1 MMRSR
6 EKSFVVKIRFL
17 MCEGVFFYFPHKE
30 ILVTSNSQHT
40 PSFHHSSFMSG
51 KRKLVVLFGAN
62 GYVGRAIA
70 KEFVR
75 RGTVELTAIS
85 RSGVPPP
92 NEEGKNGKSSSS
104 SWTDKIKWVAADS
117 TKPDTYAEH
126 LQGASCIVTSI
137 GVLPFGISKEDC
149 YKGNADT
156 NIIPAKTAQKVHG
169 LNRFVAVGASLG
181 VAGALVPGA
190 KPYIEGK
197 MAVENFAKKE
207 FVRGGND
214 DHTNARSNDSN
225 SNSNSASPPPLA
237 VVVKPGG
244 VSGTKRVGE
253 NLNLPL
259 WMLMDPVT
267 MVMKRLGKFGMEN
280 SPVRV
285 ERVAKAVV
293 NAALS
298 DDEARFSSGG
308 YVEISNEELLTNPK
322 YDF

>member
-1 MMRSR
+1 
-6 EKSFVVKIRFL
+6 
-17 MCEGVFFYFPHKE
+17 
-30 ILVTSNSQHT
+30 
-40 PSFHHSSFMSG
+40 MSGG

-62 GYVGRAIA
+62 GYVGQAIA
-70 KEFVR
+70 KEFVK
-75 RGTVELTAIS
+75 RGTVDLTAIS

-92 NEEGKNGKSSSS
+92 LFDDGEKNTHGKSSSS
-104 SWTDKIKWVAADS
+104 SSPSWTDKITWVAADS
-117 TKPDTYAEH
+117 TKPDSYAAH
-126 LQGASCIVTSI
+126 LKGASCVVTSI
-137 GVLPFGISKEDC
+137 GVLPFGISREEC

-156 NIIPAKTAQKVHG
+156 NIIPAKTAQELHG
-169 LNRFVAVGASLG
+169 INRFVAVGASLG
-181 VAGALVPGA
+181 VAGSLVPGV
-190 KPYIEGK
+190 KPYVEGK
-197 MAVENFAKKE
+197 IAVEKYAKNE
-207 FVRGGND
+207 FVRGKRSAVG
-214 DHTNARSNDSN
+214 DHSNASSSSSSSN
-225 SNSNSASPPPLA
+225 SDSKDGNSNSASPPPPLA

-244 VSGTKRVGE
+244 VSGTKRVGR
-253 NLNLPL
+253 NTNLPL

-298 DDEARFSSGG
+298 DEEERFSSGG

>member
-1 MMRSR
+1 VKEFFFIFHKKRFSLRQTPKIRSR
-6 EKSFVVKIRFL
+6 L
-17 MCEGVFFYFPHKE
+17 PH
-30 ILVTSNSQHT
+30 TSQHT

-197 MAVENFAKKE
+197 MAVENFAKNE
-207 FVRGGND
+207 FVRGGNN

-225 SNSNSASPPPLA
+225 SNSNSASPPTTPPLA

>member
-1 MMRSR
+1 
-6 EKSFVVKIRFL
+6 
-17 MCEGVFFYFPHKE
+17 
-30 ILVTSNSQHT
+30 
-40 PSFHHSSFMSG
+40 
-51 KRKLVVLFGAN
+51 
-62 GYVGRAIA
+62 
-70 KEFVR
+70 
-75 RGTVELTAIS
+75 
-85 RSGVPPP
+85 
-92 NEEGKNGKSSSS
+92 
-104 SWTDKIKWVAADS
+104 
-117 TKPDTYAEH
+117 
-126 LQGASCIVTSI
+126 
-137 GVLPFGISKEDC
+137 
-149 YKGNADT
+149 
-156 NIIPAKTAQKVHG
+156 
-169 LNRFVAVGASLG
+169 
-181 VAGALVPGA
+181 
-190 KPYIEGK
+190 
-197 MAVENFAKKE
+197 MAVENFAKNE
-207 FVRGGND
+207 FVRGGNN

-225 SNSNSASPPPLA
+225 SNSNSASPPTTPPLA

>member
-1 MMRSR
+1 
-6 EKSFVVKIRFL
+6 
-17 MCEGVFFYFPHKE
+17 
-30 ILVTSNSQHT
+30 
-40 PSFHHSSFMSG
+40 
-51 KRKLVVLFGAN
+51 
-62 GYVGRAIA
+62 
-70 KEFVR
+70 
-75 RGTVELTAIS
+75 
-85 RSGVPPP
+85 
-92 NEEGKNGKSSSS
+92 
-104 SWTDKIKWVAADS
+104 
-117 TKPDTYAEH
+117 
-126 LQGASCIVTSI
+126 
-137 GVLPFGISKEDC
+137 
-149 YKGNADT
+149 
-156 NIIPAKTAQKVHG
+156 
-169 LNRFVAVGASLG
+169 
-181 VAGALVPGA
+181 
-190 KPYIEGK
+190 
-197 MAVENFAKKE
+197 
-207 FVRGGND
+207 
-214 DHTNARSNDSN
+214 
-225 SNSNSASPPPLA
+225 